1 MRVAINLKKM
11 TKSTLI
17 VLLTFMIF
25 GCTDINQAE
34 NTIAKLESLRA
45 ENDSLRKIVADI
57 ETKYVFD
64 SISVRD
70 IPDYKNTYELNSKIK
85 GEIVFVGYNMNLEK
99 SRVIMVDSVT
109 YNPEKLHNPDTLKL
123 QNGGYKYEI
132 KLNDKEITWKADI
145 KVENE
150 YGQKMQGLLMNKAKA
165 KKN

>member
-1 MRVAINLKKM
+1 M
-11 TKSTLI
+11 
-17 VLLTFMIF
+17 TFMIF

-64 SISVRD
+64 SISLRD
-70 IPDYKNTYELNSKIK
+70 IPDYKNTYKLDSKIK
-85 GEIVFVGYNMNLEK
+85 GEIVFIGYNMDLEK

-150 YGQKMQGLLMNKAKA
+150 YGQKMQGLLMNKATT

>member
-1 MRVAINLKKM
+1 
-11 TKSTLI
+11 
-17 VLLTFMIF
+17 MIF

-70 IPDYKNTYELNSKIK
+70 IPDYKNTYKLNSKIK
-85 GEIVFVGYNMNLEK
+85 GEIVFVGYNIDLEK

-109 YNPEKLHNPDTLKL
+109 YNPEKLHNPDTLKF

-150 YGQKMQGLLMNKAKA
+150 YGQKMQGLLMNKATT

>member
-1 MRVAINLKKM
+1 M
-11 TKSTLI
+11 TKTIIIGILSF
-17 VLLTFMIF
+17 LTFS
-25 GCTDINQAE
+25 CTDTNQGE
-34 NTIAKLESLRA
+34 NVIAKIEELRV

-85 GEIVFVGYNMNLEK
+85 GEIVFVGYNMDLEK

-132 KLNDKEITWKADI
+132 ELNDKEVTWKADI

-150 YGQKMQGLLMNKAKA
+150 YGQKMQGLLMNKATT

>member
-1 MRVAINLKKM
+1 M